1 METDHKYC
9 AVYCA
14 WVAFEPMC
22 TVVLVAGTKFKT
34 LVATVANVNGK
45 HHTGTSRV
53 WDITQLLR
61 SHSTAVYFV
70 PIWTGMCAPVSLQIE
85 RRGRDTQP
93 STHSGAYGQLGRLI
107 FDQW

>member
-1 METDHKYC
+1 METDYKYC

-22 TVVLVAGTKFKT
+22 TVVSVAGT

-61 SHSTAVYFV
+61 SHPTAVSFV
-70 PIWTGMCAPVSLQIE
+70 PIWTGREA
-85 RRGRDTQP
+85 RT
-93 STHSGAYGQLGRLI
+93 
-107 FDQW
+107 